1 MGQGTLTIYS
11 ASAGSG
17 KTFKLAGI
25 YLAHLFRS
33 KYNYRKI
40 LAVTFTNKATAE
52 MKNRILD
59 QLNCIAS
66 GGKSDY
72 LPGLLKETGKS
83 EETLRKEAKEIL
95 FAILHDYS
103 RFSVCTIDAFFQKV
117 IRSFARE
124 TGLYSGYNV
133 ELDHTLILSSAVDE
147 MIASSADDP
156 ELEGWLNTYVMANL
170 DEEKSWN
177 LKRAILKLSEE
188 LFREKFMI
196 LSADEVSHLSDKEYL
211 LGYVDKLKS
220 VKQAYETDLEGLG
233 KEALRIFGDFGLNDD
248 MFYYKSSGIP
258 GFIRN
263 LAQGKAIEPNS
274 YVSKVESD
282 TPKWSSGKMNPQ
294 LQSALDGGFEE
305 IIRSILGYIDKNSI
319 RYKSSITILSNIY
332 ALGILSDVLRKV
344 HDVATSENSFLISDA
359 GELLSLITKGEQAPF
374 IYEKIGNRYEN
385 FMIDEFQD
393 TSILQWNNFYPLIL
407 NSMGEGN
414 DNLVVGDIKQ
424 SIYRFRNS
432 DWHILAEM
440 KEELVD
446 NKRFLSEPLSR
457 NWRSRSD
464 IIRFNN
470 SLFTVI
476 PQIIDR
482 AYSESPGAIKFSKL
496 YSEAV
501 QDGPAEESGGYVRL
515 EFIDDEKNNEA
526 TSSDDSLPEVPK
538 KWKDIVLNRIPGI
551 IESLQDKGY
560 RASDIGILVRT
571 AKEGAAVL
579 EKMIEYGSEASGK
592 YNYNIVSNDSL
603 TLSNSHAI
611 TFIISVLKVLDEP
624 DDMISR
630 AEMVRF
636 YHLAKG
642 AIDSESVPLFRD
654 MLTGGSETGLPD
666 GFEIFLEKASKM
678 PLFEATENIISFFG
692 TGSYS
697 WNVAYLN
704 SFQDIVLNFAG
715 SKSNDFSSFLEW
727 WEISGKSKSVV
738 LPANQDAAKVFTIH
752 KSKGLEFPVVIAPF
766 LSWHTDHE
774 PTKQP
779 IIWVKPDRE
788 PFNELGIV
796 PLRYSDKLLD
806 TVFAADYMEEN
817 YSACLDNVNLLYVA
831 MTRAVD
837 ALYGFVPNKSGT
849 YNGIAKLIKEAMA
862 TDQNPAG
869 EKGFALSGKY
879 NAEKKVF
886 ELGSIPEKLVRE
898 ESNSEIVSTE
908 YIVCRRPGSL
918 KLKLH
923 GENYFSSGSEEVRQK
938 INYGKLMHEVFEKI
952 DSINDVATGVQNLVM
967 EGKISDADSQGL
979 IGRMNSLLSASP
991 VSDWFRPGIKVMK
1004 EAEILMPSG
1013 NTRRPDRIIL
1023 VDGKAVIIDFK
1034 FGEEKEHYFRQVE
1047 EYRDLMGHM
1056 GYKAIDAFIWY
1067 VEKNKIVKI

>member
-59 QLNCIAS
+59 QLNFIAS

-124 TGLYSGYNV
+124 TGLHSGYNV

-294 LQSALDGGFEE
+294 LQSALDGGFEK

-359 GELLSLITKGEQAPF
+359 GELLSLITKGDQAPF

-407 NSMGEGN
+407 NSIGEGN

-837 ALYGFVPNKSGT
+837 ALYGFVPNKPGT

-967 EGKISDADSQGL
+967 EGKISDADSQAL

>member
-59 QLNCIAS
+59 QLNFIAS

-124 TGLYSGYNV
+124 TGLHSGYNV

-294 LQSALDGGFEE
+294 LQSALDGGFEK

-359 GELLSLITKGEQAPF
+359 GELLSLITKGDQAPF

-837 ALYGFVPNKSGT
+837 ALYGFVPNKPGT

-1067 VEKNKIVKI
+1067 VEKNKIVKV

>member
-59 QLNCIAS
+59 QLNFIAS

-124 TGLYSGYNV
+124 TGLHSGYNV

-294 LQSALDGGFEE
+294 LQSALDGGFEK

-359 GELLSLITKGEQAPF
+359 GELLSLITKGDQAPF

-407 NSMGEGN
+407 NSIGEGN

-837 ALYGFVPNKSGT
+837 ALYGFVPNKPGT

-869 EKGFALSGKY
+869 EKGFAPSGKY

-967 EGKISDADSQGL
+967 EGKISDADSQAL

>member
-1 MGQGTLTIYS
+1 MEHGTLTIYS

-52 MKNRILD
+52 MKSRILD
-59 QLNCIAS
+59 QLYSIAS

-72 LPGLLKETGKS
+72 LPGLVKESGKS
-83 EETLRKEAKEIL
+83 EDILRKEAKEIL
-95 FAILHDYS
+95 FTILHDFS

-124 TGLYSGYNV
+124 TGLHSGFNV
-133 ELDHTLILSSAVDE
+133 ELDHSIILSSAVDE
-147 MIASSADDP
+147 MIESSSDDH

-177 LKRAILKLSEE
+177 LKGAIMKLSEE
-188 LFREKFMI
+188 LFREKFKI
-196 LSADEVSHLSDKEYL
+196 LSVDEISHLSNKEFLHRYI
-211 LGYVDKLKS
+211 DKLKS
-220 VKQAYETDLEGLG
+220 VKHNYETNLVALG
-233 KEALRIFGDFGLNDD
+233 KDALKLFSDFGLTDE

-263 LAQGKAIEPNS
+263 LARGKAAEPNS
-274 YVSKVESD
+274 YVSRIESD
-282 TPKWSSGKMNPQ
+282 PPKWSSGKMSPL
-294 LQSALDGGFEE
+294 LQGALDGGFEKM
-305 IIRSILGYIDKNSI
+305 IRSILLYIRENKI
-319 RYKSSITILSNIY
+319 QYKSSIAVLSNIY

-344 HDVATSENSFLISDA
+344 HDVTTAENSFLISDA
-359 GELLSLITKGEQAPF
+359 GELLSLITSGDQAPF
-374 IYEKIGNRYEN
+374 IYEKIGNRFEN

-393 TSILQWNNFYPLIL
+393 TSILQWSNFYPLIL

-414 DNLVVGDIKQ
+414 DNLVVGDVKQ

-432 DWHILAEM
+432 DWHILGKM
-440 KEELVD
+440 QEELVD
-446 NKRFLSEPLSR
+446 NKRILSEPLSK
-457 NWRSRSD
+457 NWRSRSN

-470 SLFTVI
+470 SLFTII
-476 PQIIDR
+476 PEIIDNTFS
-482 AYSESPGAIKFSKL
+482 ASSGTIKFSKL
-496 YSEAV
+496 YSEAA
-501 QDGPAEESGGYVRL
+501 QEDHGKESGGYVRL
-515 EFIDDEKNNEA
+515 EFIDDEKKNEEA
-526 TSSDDSLPEVPK
+526 ASVESSAETPK
-538 KWKDIVLNRIPGI
+538 KWKDIVLDRIPGI

-560 RASDIGILVRT
+560 SASDIGILVRT
-571 AKEGAAVL
+571 AREGAAVL
-579 EKMIEYGSEASGK
+579 EKMIDYGNKASGT

-611 TFIISVLKVLDEP
+611 TFIIAVLKVIDNH

-642 AIDSESVPLFRD
+642 DKDSESFPLFRD
-654 MLTGGSETGLPD
+654 MLAGSSDTGLPEGSD
-666 GFEIFLEKASKM
+666 IFLEKAAKM

-692 TGSYS
+692 IGSYS
-697 WNVAYLN
+697 WNVSYLN
-704 SFQDIVLNFAG
+704 TFQDMVLNYTG

-727 WEISGKSKSVV
+727 WQNSGRTKSVV
-738 LPANQDAAKVFTIH
+738 LPPNQDAAKVFTIH

-779 IIWVKPDRE
+779 IIWVKPETD

-806 TVFAADYMEEN
+806 TVFADDYREEN

-831 MTRAVD
+831 MTRAID
-837 ALYGFVPNKSGT
+837 AIYGFVPNTPGSSG
-849 YNGIAKLIKEAMA
+849 GIAKIIKEAVV
-862 TDQNPAG
+862 TDKNPAG
-869 EKGFALSGKY
+869 EKGFALLGKY
-879 NAEKKVF
+879 DAEKKVF
-886 ELGSIPEKLVRE
+886 ELGSIPEKQGRRE
-898 ESNSEIVSTE
+898 RSADIVSTE
-908 YIVCRRPGSL
+908 YIVCRRPDSL
-918 KLKLH
+918 RLKLH
-923 GENYFSSGSEEVRQK
+923 GENYFSSGNEEVRKK

-952 DSINDVATGVQNLVM
+952 DSINDIATGVQTLVM
-967 EGKISDADSQGL
+967 EGKISEADSPYL
-979 IGRMNSLLSASP
+979 IEKMNSLLSVSP
-991 VSDWFRPGIKVMK
+991 ISDWFRPGIKVMK

-1013 NTRRPDRIIL
+1013 YTRRPDRIII
-1023 VDGKAVIIDFK
+1023 VDGEVVIIDFK

-1047 EYRDLMGHM
+1047 EYRDLMGEM
-1056 GYKAIDAFIWY
+1056 GYKDINAFIWY
-1067 VEKNKIVKI
+1067 VEKNKIVKV

>member
-1 MGQGTLTIYS
+1 
-11 ASAGSG
+11 
-17 KTFKLAGI
+17 
-25 YLAHLFRS
+25 
-33 KYNYRKI
+33 
-40 LAVTFTNKATAE
+40 
-52 MKNRILD
+52 
-59 QLNCIAS
+59 
-66 GGKSDY
+66 
-72 LPGLLKETGKS
+72 
-83 EETLRKEAKEIL
+83 
-95 FAILHDYS
+95 
-103 RFSVCTIDAFFQKV
+103 
-117 IRSFARE
+117 
-124 TGLYSGYNV
+124 
-133 ELDHTLILSSAVDE
+133 
-147 MIASSADDP
+147 
-156 ELEGWLNTYVMANL
+156 
-170 DEEKSWN
+170 
-177 LKRAILKLSEE
+177 
-188 LFREKFMI
+188 
-196 LSADEVSHLSDKEYL
+196 
-211 LGYVDKLKS
+211 
-220 VKQAYETDLEGLG
+220 
-233 KEALRIFGDFGLNDD
+233 
-248 MFYYKSSGIP
+248 
-258 GFIRN
+258 
-263 LAQGKAIEPNS
+263 
-274 YVSKVESD
+274 
-282 TPKWSSGKMNPQ
+282 
-294 LQSALDGGFEE
+294 
-305 IIRSILGYIDKNSI
+305 
-319 RYKSSITILSNIY
+319 
-332 ALGILSDVLRKV
+332 
-344 HDVATSENSFLISDA
+344 
-359 GELLSLITKGEQAPF
+359 
-374 IYEKIGNRYEN
+374 
-385 FMIDEFQD
+385 
-393 TSILQWNNFYPLIL
+393 
-407 NSMGEGN
+407 
-414 DNLVVGDIKQ
+414 
-424 SIYRFRNS
+424 
-432 DWHILAEM
+432 
-440 KEELVD
+440 
-446 NKRFLSEPLSR
+446 
-457 NWRSRSD
+457 
-464 IIRFNN
+464 
-470 SLFTVI
+470 
-476 PQIIDR
+476 
-482 AYSESPGAIKFSKL
+482 
-496 YSEAV
+496 
-501 QDGPAEESGGYVRL
+501 
-515 EFIDDEKNNEA
+515 
-526 TSSDDSLPEVPK
+526 
-538 KWKDIVLNRIPGI
+538 
-551 IESLQDKGY
+551 
-560 RASDIGILVRT
+560 
-571 AKEGAAVL
+571 
-579 EKMIEYGSEASGK
+579 
-592 YNYNIVSNDSL
+592 
-603 TLSNSHAI
+603 
-611 TFIISVLKVLDEP
+611 
-624 DDMISR
+624 
-630 AEMVRF
+630 MVRF

>member
-1 MGQGTLTIYS
+1 MEHGTLTIYS

-52 MKNRILD
+52 MKSRILD
-59 QLNCIAS
+59 HLYSIAS
-66 GGKSDY
+66 GGRSDY

-95 FAILHDYS
+95 FAILHDFS

-124 TGLYSGYNV
+124 AGLHSGYNV

-177 LKRAILKLSEE
+177 LKGAILKLSEE
-188 LFREKFMI
+188 LFREKFRI
-196 LSADEVSHLSDKEYL
+196 LSADEISHLSDKEYL
-211 LGYVDKLKS
+211 LGYIDKLKS
-220 VKQAYETDLEGLG
+220 VRHAYETELTGLG
-233 KEALRIFGDFGLNDD
+233 KEALKLFSDFGLSDD

-263 LAQGKAIEPNS
+263 LARGKAIEPNS

-282 TPKWSSGKMNPQ
+282 QPKWSSGKMSPQ
-294 LQSALDGGFEE
+294 LQSALDGGFEK
-305 IIRSILGYIDKNSI
+305 IIRSILGYIDKNRI
-319 RYKSSITILSNIY
+319 KYKSSITILSNIY

-359 GELLSLITKGEQAPF
+359 GELLSLITKGDQAPF

-414 DNLVVGDIKQ
+414 DNLVVGDVKQ

-432 DWHILAEM
+432 DWHILGEM

-482 AYSESPGAIKFSKL
+482 TYSESPGAIKFSNL
-496 YSEAV
+496 YSEAA

-515 EFIDDEKNNEA
+515 EFVDDEKNIEA
-526 TSSDDSLPEVPK
+526 TSAADSLPEIPK
-538 KWKDIVLNRIPGI
+538 KWKDIVLDRIPGI

-560 RASDIGILVRT
+560 SASDIGILVRT
-571 AKEGAAVL
+571 AREGAAVL
-579 EKMIEYGSEASGK
+579 EKMIEYGSKASDK
-592 YNYNIVSNDSL
+592 YNYNVVSNDSL

-611 TFIISVLKVLDEP
+611 TFIIAVLKVLDDH

-654 MLTGGSETGLPD
+654 MLTGGSETGLPE
-666 GFEIFLEKASKM
+666 GFEIFLEKAGKM

-692 TGSYS
+692 IGSYS
-697 WNVAYLN
+697 WNVSYLN

-806 TVFAADYMEEN
+806 TVFAEDYREEN

-837 ALYGFVPNKSGT
+837 AIYGFVPNKPGT
-849 YNGIAKLIKEAMA
+849 YNGIAKLIKEAVA

-869 EKGFALSGKY
+869 EKGLALSGKY
-879 NAEKKVF
+879 NPEKKVF
-886 ELGSIPEKLVRE
+886 ELGSVPEKQGRE
-898 ESNSEIVSTE
+898 ERNRDIVSKE

-952 DSINDVATGVQNLVM
+952 DSVNDVATGVQNLVM

-1004 EAEILMPSG
+1004 EAEILMPTG
-1013 NTRRPDRIIL
+1013 NTRRTDRIIL
-1023 VDGKAVIIDFK
+1023 VDGKTVIIDFK
-1034 FGEEKEHYFRQVE
+1034 FGEEKEQYFRQVE
-1047 EYRDLMGHM
+1047 EYRDLMGDM

>member
-1 MGQGTLTIYS
+1 
-11 ASAGSG
+11 
-17 KTFKLAGI
+17 
-25 YLAHLFRS
+25 
-33 KYNYRKI
+33 
-40 LAVTFTNKATAE
+40 
-52 MKNRILD
+52 
-59 QLNCIAS
+59 
-66 GGKSDY
+66 
-72 LPGLLKETGKS
+72 
-83 EETLRKEAKEIL
+83 
-95 FAILHDYS
+95 
-103 RFSVCTIDAFFQKV
+103 
-117 IRSFARE
+117 
-124 TGLYSGYNV
+124 
-133 ELDHTLILSSAVDE
+133 
-147 MIASSADDP
+147 
-156 ELEGWLNTYVMANL
+156 
-170 DEEKSWN
+170 
-177 LKRAILKLSEE
+177 
-188 LFREKFMI
+188 
-196 LSADEVSHLSDKEYL
+196 
-211 LGYVDKLKS
+211 
-220 VKQAYETDLEGLG
+220 
-233 KEALRIFGDFGLNDD
+233 
-248 MFYYKSSGIP
+248 
-258 GFIRN
+258 
-263 LAQGKAIEPNS
+263 
-274 YVSKVESD
+274 
-282 TPKWSSGKMNPQ
+282 
-294 LQSALDGGFEE
+294 
-305 IIRSILGYIDKNSI
+305 
-319 RYKSSITILSNIY
+319 
-332 ALGILSDVLRKV
+332 
-344 HDVATSENSFLISDA
+344 
-359 GELLSLITKGEQAPF
+359 
-374 IYEKIGNRYEN
+374 
-385 FMIDEFQD
+385 
-393 TSILQWNNFYPLIL
+393 
-407 NSMGEGN
+407 MGEGN